1 MIKRCQQNIFAQMT
15 RDSMEKLMAKIA
27 IDDLD
32 FEVSPGGVD
41 EPVIHIPVIVVAGVW
56 VIVQETDDAK

>member
-1 MIKRCQQNIFAQMT
+1 
-15 RDSMEKLMAKIA
+15 MAKIA

-56 VIVQETDDAK
+56 VIVQETDSAR